1 VWRVWGASLLIPNTP
16 VSDISLLPLKRLLLL
31 LLLLLLLWPHL
42 VRNDARRWHTR
53 LPSCG

>member
-1 VWRVWGASLLIPNTP
+1 VGGASLLIPNTP

-31 LLLLLLLWPHL
+31 LLLLLLWPHL